1 MYRRHSWNDHVIV
14 IVGWKHLTVRQATTT
29 RTSISTDHCSSED
42 LGERNQE
49 SYAPGTR
56 QLFASTPHVF
66 FFSFS
71 TVPLKGISLFCFV
84 ADRDQRWKCV
94 K

>member
-1 MYRRHSWNDHVIV
+1 LH
-14 IVGWKHLTVRQATTT
+14 Q
-29 RTSISTDHCSSED
+29 
-42 LGERNQE
+42 
-49 SYAPGTR
+49 
-56 QLFASTPHVF
+56 TPHVF